1 MEKPSRDSFNLS
13 KVKLL
18 PHNGGVTVEY
28 QISEVSGG
36 EPCVTDYQVTRTQT
50 PHPDLLEQF
59 RQLRSIVGRVFGIT
73 SFLSYLQAEK
83 YPAMESARAFA
94 DELLQKYEVR
104 GLSWSG
110 TGSGAG
116 VVITS
121 VFETESGL
129 KTAVNTPRIK
139 TEQISYGFE
148 EDLERIASDVKD
160 EVYNYLFEG
169 KQAQMSLFGEGD
181 E

>member
-1 MEKPSRDSFNLS
+1 MEKPSRENFNLS

-18 PHNGGVTVEY
+18 PNGGGISAEY
-28 QISEVSGG
+28 QISEVAGG
-36 EPCVTDYQVTRTQT
+36 EPCVTDYQVTRTQM

-59 RQLRSIVGRVFGIT
+59 KQLRAIVGRVFGIT
-73 SFLSYLQAEK
+73 SFLSFLQSEK
-83 YPAMESARAFA
+83 YPAMEVARAFG
-94 DELLQKYEVR
+94 DELLAKYEVR

-110 TGSGAG
+110 SGSGAG
-116 VVITS
+116 VVITA
-121 VFETESGL
+121 VFATENGL

-148 EDLERIASDVKD
+148 EELERIAGDVKD

-169 KQAQMSLFGEGD
+169 KQAQMSLFGE